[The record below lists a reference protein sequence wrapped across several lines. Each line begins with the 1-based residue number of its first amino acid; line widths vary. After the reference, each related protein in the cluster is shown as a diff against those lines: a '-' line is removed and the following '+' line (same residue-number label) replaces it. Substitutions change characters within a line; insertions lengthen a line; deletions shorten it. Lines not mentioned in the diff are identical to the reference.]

1 MFQRIVSYLADQ
13 VVVPL
18 LANSKAFQNAA
29 MKTHMGVQNV
39 QKAATSGAEAVGGG
53 LRSVR
58 SETGEFFSTLKDGLK
73 DELAEEL
80 RKAKPEQK
88 IEESAA
94 KSDEPTERRI
104 DHNDPPPT
112 DCSWSEK
119 ESKPK
124 RRGLLFDDDDESVGK
139 TSDSASSADGAE
151 KPKPAR
157 KVGKA
162 FE

>member
-1 MFQRIVSYLADQ
+1 M
-13 VVVPL
+13 
-18 LANSKAFQNAA
+18 
-29 MKTHMGVQNV
+29 
-39 QKAATSGAEAVGGG
+39 AEAVGGG

-58 SETGEFFSTLKDGLK
+58 SETGEFFSTLKEGLK

-88 IEESAA
+88 IEENAA
-94 KSDEPTERRI
+94 KANEPAERRI

-112 DCSWSEK
+112 DSSWTEK

-124 RRGLLFDDDDESVGK
+124 RRGLLFDDDEETMGK
-139 TSDSASSADGAE
+139 TSSDSASDMAGDAAE